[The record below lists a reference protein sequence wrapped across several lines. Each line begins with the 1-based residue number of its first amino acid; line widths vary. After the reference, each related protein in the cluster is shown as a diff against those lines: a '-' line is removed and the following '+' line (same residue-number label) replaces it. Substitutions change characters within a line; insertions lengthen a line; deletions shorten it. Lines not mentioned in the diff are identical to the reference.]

1 MKNILIGSDIH
12 GSLKYAKMFF
22 DKVEL
27 YEPMKIVALGDFY
40 YNGARNDPPEEY
52 CPKEVVKLVSS
63 YADRLIAI
71 KGNCESEVDQMVS
84 PFIFSENSTMY
95 VFDKLITMTH
105 GHHYSFDN
113 LPKAPGDIFLQG
125 HTHIG
130 VLEKNEN
137 GLILANP
144 GSVSLPKDGRHSYM
158 VINEKGIALYDL
170 LTDEK
175 VKEILF

>member
-1 MKNILIGSDIH
+1 MNLLIGSDIH
-12 GSLKYAKMFF
+12 GSLKYAKLFF
-22 DKVEL
+22 SKAEK
-27 YEPMKIVALGDFY
+27 YQAEKIILLGDCY

-52 CPKEVVKLVSS
+52 CPKEVVKLLNS
-63 YADRLIAI
+63 YADKLIAI

-84 PFIFSENSTMY
+84 SFPFCEISQLY
-95 VFDKLITMTH
+95 VFSHLITMTH

-113 LPKAPGDIFLQG
+113 LPKNCGDIFLQG

-130 VLEKNEN
+130 VLEKKD

-144 GSVSLPKDGRHSYM
+144 GSVSLPKDNRHSYM
-158 VINEKGIALYDL
+158 VINEKGITLRNL
-170 LTDEK
+170 FSDEI

>member
-1 MKNILIGSDIH
+1 MNLLIGSDIH
-12 GSLKYAKMFF
+12 GSLKYAKIFF
-22 DKVEL
+22 SKVNQYNPDKIIL
-27 YEPMKIVALGDFY
+27 LGDCY

-52 CPKEVVKLVSS
+52 CPKEVVKLLNS

-84 PFIFSENSTMY
+84 LFPFCEISQLYAFSHL
-95 VFDKLITMTH
+95 VTMTH

-113 LPKAPGDIFLQG
+113 LPASCGDIFLQG

-130 VLEKNEN
+130 VLEKKEN
-137 GLILANP
+137 LILANP

-158 VINEKGIALYDL
+158 VMNENGITLRDL
-170 LTDEK
+170 LTDEV
-175 VKEILF
+175 VKEIQF

>member
-1 MKNILIGSDIH
+1 MNLLIGSDIH

-22 DKVEL
+22 AKAEIYNPDRIIL
-27 YEPMKIVALGDFY
+27 LGDCY

-52 CPKEVVKLVSS
+52 CPKEVVKLLNS
-63 YADRLIAI
+63 YADKLIAI

-84 PFIFSENSTMY
+84 TFPFCEISQLY
-95 VFDKLITMTH
+95 VFSHLITLTH

-113 LPKAPGDIFLQG
+113 LPKSCGDIFLQG

-130 VLEKNEN
+130 VLEKRDS
-137 GLILANP
+137 LILANP

-158 VINEKGIALYDL
+158 VMDEKGIRLYDL
-170 LTDEK
+170 LSDEV